1 MLFIGMSIYFD
12 SNATTEVDE
21 RVAELVQ
28 KYLITEYGNAG
39 SRTHQ
44 MGLDAKKAVN
54 QAREQIAAVT
64 GDSADVVF
72 FTSGA
77 TEANNLA
84 ILGLRDHIFSQ
95 PSPHIITTAVEHK
108 AVLEPI
114 EQLENQGADV
124 TYIQVDERG
133 WPDPKHL
140 SAALKPETVLVS
152 TMHVNNETGIE
163 FPLGDYA
170 GILEGH
176 AAFWHVDA
184 AQGFGKKTGPLRNE
198 RIDLIS
204 YSGHKLFAPK
214 GIGALVARRREF
226 TRPPLEPLMFGGGQ
240 ERGLRPGT
248 LPVALIAGFGLA
260 AELAEEEKEQRA
272 KECLT
277 RREEF
282 LKAILPLQ
290 PVFIGDQERVLPHIV
305 NVSFP
310 GIDSEAAMIATKDL
324 VSISNGSACTSSSME
339 PSHVLIAMGL
349 GEKQSSEALRVSWSH
364 QTPSTDWSVFVE
376 RLKRF

>member
-1 MLFIGMSIYFD
+1 MSIYFD
-12 SNATTEVDE
+12 SNATTEVDG

-28 KYLITEYGNAG
+28 KHLVTEYGNAG

-44 MGLDAKKAVN
+44 MGLDAKKTVN
-54 QAREQIAAVT
+54 QAREQIAAAT
-64 GDSADVVF
+64 DDTPDVLF

-84 ILGLRDHIFSQ
+84 ILGLRNHILSQ
-95 PSPHIITTAVEHK
+95 PNPHIITTAIEHK

-114 EQLENQGADV
+114 EHLEKQGADV

-133 WPDPKHL
+133 WPDPQRL
-140 SAALKPETVLVS
+140 NDALKPETVLVS
-152 TMHVNNETGIE
+152 TMHVNNETGVE
-163 FPLGDYA
+163 FPLRKYA
-170 GILEGH
+170 EILADH
-176 AAFWHVDA
+176 PTFWHVDA
-184 AQGFGKKTGPLRNE
+184 AQGLGKKTGPLGNK

-214 GIGALVARRREF
+214 GIGALVARRRGF
-226 TRPPLEPLMFGGGQ
+226 IRPPLEPLMFGGGQ

-260 AELAEEEKEQRA
+260 AELAEEEKEHRI

-282 LKAILPLQ
+282 LQAISPLQ
-290 PVFIGDQERVLPHIV
+290 PVFNGDQERVLPHIV

-324 VSISNGSACTSSSME
+324 VAISNGSACTSSSME
-339 PSHVLIAMGL
+339 PSHVLIAMGM
-349 GEKQSSEALRVSWSH
+349 GGKQASEALRVSWSH

>member
-1 MLFIGMSIYFD
+1 MSTYFD

-21 RVAELVQ
+21 RVAGIIQQYLV
-28 KYLITEYGNAG
+28 TDYGNAG

-44 MGLDAKKAVN
+44 MGLDAKQAVN
-54 QAREQIAAVT
+54 RAREQIAAVT
-64 GDSADVVF
+64 DDDADIVF

-84 ILGLRDHIFSQ
+84 ILGLRNRVLSEAQ
-95 PSPHIITTAVEHK
+95 PHIISTAIEHK

-114 EQLENQGADV
+114 EQFEKQGVEV
-124 TYIQVDERG
+124 TYLSVDDRG
-133 WPDPKHL
+133 WPEPEQL
-140 SAALKPETVLVS
+140 AESLRPETVLVS
-152 TMHVNNETGIE
+152 TMHVNNETGVE
-163 FPLGDYA
+163 LPLDDYA
-170 GILEGH
+170 NVLEDH
-176 AAFWHVDA
+176 LAYWHVDA
-184 AQGFGKKTGPLRNE
+184 AQGFGKKTDQLRNK

-214 GIGALVARRREF
+214 GIGALVTRRRGF
-226 TRPPLEPLMFGGGQ
+226 ARPPLEPLMFGGGQ

-260 AELAEEEKEQRA
+260 AELAETEKERRA
-272 KECLT
+272 EKCLAR
-277 RREEF
+277 RREF
-282 LKAILPLQ
+282 LEAISPLE
-290 PVFIGDQERVLPHIV
+290 PVFNGDQSRVLPHIV
-305 NVSFP
+305 NVSFA

-324 VSISNGSACTSSSME
+324 VSISNGSACTSSSIE

-349 GEKQSSEALRVSWSH
+349 DEQRASEALRVSWSH
-364 QTPSTDWSVFVE
+364 QTPPTDWTAFVE